1 MIARILRF
9 ILGAVF
15 LYAAYTKL
23 SQPWSLFALSIDAYQ
38 LLPDYAVFA
47 VARTLPWIELALGLL
62 LLAGWGLRWVAMAT
76 ALILATF
83 FTLMLR
89 SYGKGLAIDCGCFGV
104 GESLSVKTLIRDGA
118 LLASAIALTV
128 LAFKRNLRNNK
139 HGQYSSIATPR

>member
-47 VARTLPWIELALGLL
+47 AARTMPWIELALGLL

-83 FTLMLR
+83 FTLMLW
-89 SYGKGLAIDCGCFGV
+89 SYGKGLAIDCGCFGA

-128 LAFKRNLRNNK
+128 LAFKRNFRNNK
-139 HGQYSSIATPR
+139 YGQYSSIAADR

>member
-23 SQPWSLFALSIDAYQ
+23 SQPLSLFALSIDSYQ

-47 VARTLPWIELALGLL
+47 VAYTLPYLELGLGLL
-62 LLAGWGLRWVAMAT
+62 LVAGWGLRWVAT
-76 ALILATF
+76 AAAAILGVF

-89 SYGKGLAIDCGCFGV
+89 SYGMGLTIDCGCFGV
-104 GESLSVKTLIRDGA
+104 GEALSIKTLIRDGA
-118 LLASAIALTV
+118 LLASAIGLAL
-128 LAFKRNLRNNK
+128 LAFRKKRQLAVNDRI
-139 HGQYSSIATPR
+139 Q

>member
-1 MIARILRF
+1 MIVRILRF

-47 VARTLPWIELALGLL
+47 VARTLPWLELALGLL
-62 LLAGWGLRWVAMAT
+62 LLAGWGLRWVATAT

-118 LLASAIALTV
+118 LLAAAIALTV
-128 LAFKRNLRNNK
+128 MAFKRNVRI
-139 HGQYSSIATPR
+139 Q